1 MENANLEMIVKKV
14 QENMNMKE
22 QTQWFSLDYYKRS
35 AYFVDCVKHEI
46 SHVTFAMDIEITCA
60 IEDKLVNMFFE
71 KLY

>member
-1 MENANLEMIVKKV
+1 MENINLEEIVRKT

-22 QTQWFSLDYYKRS
+22 QTQWFSLDYYKSS

-46 SHVTFAMDIEITCA
+46 SHVTFTMDIEITCD